1 MVQILDPLLIVALA
15 LNFVALG
22 VSRTRGVINAVA
34 LQGVLLGIF
43 PLFVHPRA
51 GLRVLVLVAVTIV
64 LKGLAIP
71 SFLVHAMREANIQHE
86 VTPVVNFMTSLLLGA
101 VGTALALVFSSTL
114 PLAAEHSD
122 LLLVPAS
129 LATAWTGFLLLTTRK
144 KAISQVL
151 GYLVLENG
159 IFLFGLLL
167 LEAMPFL
174 VEVGVL
180 LDLFT
185 GVFVMGII
193 IHHISR
199 EFASMSTEH
208 LTILNEEQLAE
219 LKD

>member
-1 MVQILDPLLIVALA
+1 MIQLLDPLLIVALA

-22 VSRTRGVINAVA
+22 VSRIRGLINAVA
-34 LQGVLLGIF
+34 LQGILLGLL
-43 PLFVHPRA
+43 PLFIPHHDIT
-51 GLRVLVLVAVTIV
+51 LRSILLIVVTIG
-64 LKGLAIP
+64 LKGFVIP
-71 SFLVHAMREANIQHE
+71 TFLVRAIREADIQHE
-86 VTPVVNFMTSLLLGA
+86 VRPIVSYMGSLLLGA
-101 VGTALALVFSSTL
+101 VGTGLALVFSYTL
-114 PLAAEHSD
+114 PLARQD
-122 LLLVPAS
+122 TDMLIVPAS
-129 LATAWTGFLLLTTRK
+129 LATVWTGFLLLTARR
-144 KAISQVL
+144 KAITQVL

-199 EFASMSTEH
+199 EFASISTEY
-208 LTILNEEQLAE
+208 LTE
-219 LKD
+219 LKE